1 MAGKRNAKRAP
12 DATAQ
17 PLAARRR
24 WQMFGAGALG
34 TIVLYAVY
42 WLRHQGVMIQAMQ
55 DQPAFATVMNAV
67 CLLILA
73 VVAGVVATACRPPDL
88 GRAIT
93 IGSTFVGALL
103 AVDFGAPGASGGGAP
118 PSPSPQAA
126 VGGETRLAGLGGGL
140 TLAQGKD
147 ASWFDCVRL
156 VIAPVSTTRQYQQ
169 ATIIAQNQTLR
180 QRVGEAESAKQ
191 MAINEQRLLT
201 GRLQEKRQ
209 EVEDLIT
216 MQQVYLDDIE
226 KHQGRLAEM
235 EMVIRQRDT
244 RIEELT
250 GDVQRRQRELSQ
262 QTRQMRAVADQLIRL
277 GALTPWQGDRIPPKL
292 RALRPELTETLLELG
307 EIGEEALRRAEQADD
322 EDLRRFVAEERRLR
336 RDPRRPGG
344 GG

>member
-1 MAGKRNAKRAP
+1 
-12 DATAQ
+12 
-17 PLAARRR
+17 
-24 WQMFGAGALG
+24 MFGAGALG
-34 TIVLYAVY
+34 TIALYAVY
-42 WLRHQGVMIQAMQ
+42 WLRHQSVMIQAVQ

-103 AVDFGAPGASGGGAP
+103 AVDFGASGGSGGGAP
-118 PSPSPQAA
+118 LDLSPQTAA
-126 VGGETRLAGLGGGL
+126 GGEARLAGLGGGL
-140 TLAQGKD
+140 TLAQDKD

-156 VIAPVSTTRQYQQ
+156 VIAPVSTTRRYQQ
-169 ATIIAQNQTLR
+169 ASIIAQNETLR
-180 QRVGEAESAKQ
+180 QRADQAESDKQ
-191 MAINEQRLLT
+191 MAVDEQRLLT
-201 GRLQEKRQ
+201 GRLREKRQ

-216 MQQVYLDDIE
+216 MQQVYVDDIE
-226 KHQGRLAEM
+226 KHQGRLAEL
-235 EMVIRQRDT
+235 ETVVRQRDT

-250 GDVQRRQRELSQ
+250 GESQRHQRELS
-262 QTRQMRAVADQLIRL
+262 RQARQLRTVADQLIRL
-277 GALTPWQGDRIPPKL
+277 GALTPWQGERIPPKL
-292 RALRPELTETLLELG
+292 RAFRPKLTETLLELG
-307 EIGEEALRRAEQADD
+307 EIGEEALRQAEQADD